1 MIKPIQGIA
10 PIAFKYKWQI
20 KDEWKKGNLPTVQFD
35 IYGDKIV
42 KPTVEHIIAKSKGGA
57 SSACNYAIA
66 NELSNQLRGNEPIL
80 KYTTI
85 ENIVNWVKQFI
96 GVKTAKV
103 DGNAYIKEATN
114 YLAKNGIKL
123 DIKV

>member
-10 PIAFKYKWQI
+10 PINFTYKWKI
-20 KDEWKKGNLPTVQFD
+20 KDEWKKGNLPSVVVD

-57 SSACNYAIA
+57 SGACNYAIA

-85 ENIVNWVKQFI
+85 ENIVNWIKQFI
-96 GVKTAKV
+96 GVKTAKI
-103 DGNAYIKEATN
+103 DGDAYIEEATK
-114 YLAKNGIKL
+114 YLAKKGLKL
-123 DIKV
+123 DIKI